1 MIESTSKSE
10 NRQKEKE
17 KDGMKLYDIKS
28 ILIFL
33 FLIRHPK

>member
-10 NRQKEKE
+10 NRQKDKE
-17 KDGMKLYDIKS
+17 KHGTKLYDIIS

-33 FLIRHPK
+33 FIIRYPK